1 MEKTVIKCW
10 LDNRAEQGKLAE
22 KKIFFF
28 SKKKTFAFILS
39 KEYTFNALC
48 IRLFL
53 TKKDVCFSTPHRQD
67 FVLRNAERR
76 TLSWLRG

>member
-1 MEKTVIKCW
+1 MEKTVRKCW
-10 LDNRAEQGKLAE
+10 LENRAEQGKLAE

-48 IRLFL
+48 TAPLCGRLCRVPGL
-53 TKKDVCFSTPHRQD
+53 RPLST
-67 FVLRNAERR
+67 
-76 TLSWLRG
+76 